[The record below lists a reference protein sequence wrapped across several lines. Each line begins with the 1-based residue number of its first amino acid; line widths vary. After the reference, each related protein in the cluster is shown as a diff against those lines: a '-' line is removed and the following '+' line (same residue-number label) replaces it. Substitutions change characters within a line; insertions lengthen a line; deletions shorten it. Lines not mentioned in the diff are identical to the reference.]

1 MQRDEVMKKFL
12 IIFLSLFIFAG
23 SCFAETVVFNVKTL
37 KYHKPSCQHAAKC
50 TKNCI
55 KIEKNEAKARGGV
68 PCKTCGG

>member
-1 MQRDEVMKKFL
+1 MKKFL
-12 IIFLSLFIFAG
+12 VLLFSLFVFAG

-37 KYHKPSCQHAAKC
+37 KYHKPACQHAQKC

-55 KIEKNEAKARGGV
+55 KIEKEQAKSRGGV